1 MTPQR
6 LGMKKL
12 LGILVLSFTLLSSQ
26 AKSGSIGMGEVTLHP
41 ETANEFVQYIKGK
54 NQKKPM
60 VFYITTD
67 GVYSCSWYC
76 PEAHCEPGGHSSRI
90 KMCEDFYDREV
101 KLFASRRT
109 IKWKN
114 EFNKGGKVK
123 INSKWS
129 ATEIKAKLKEF
140 GFLE

>member
-1 MTPQR
+1 
-6 LGMKKL
+6 MKKL

-67 GVYSCSWYC
+67 GQYTCSWYC
-76 PEAHCEPGGHSSRI
+76 PAAACEPGGHSSRI
-90 KMCEDFYDREV
+90 KICEDYYDREV
-101 KLFASRRT
+101 KLFAKRRQ
-109 IKWKN
+109 IKWN
-114 EFNKGGKVK
+114 NGIYQGKGKEGK

-129 ATEIKAKLKEF
+129 AADIKAKLKEL